1 MKIHKQHK
9 SCNRV
14 TRWLAAY
21 NQRIETARR
30 MDEIIEQAARQ
41 QQATLTAR
49 QEQEIMRV
57 LGI

>member
-9 SCNRV
+9 TCNRV

-21 NQRIETARR
+21 NQRIEMARR
-30 MDEIIEQAARQ
+30 MDKIIEQAARQ
-41 QQATLTAR
+41 EQVTLTAR
-49 QEQEIMRV
+49 QEADIMRV